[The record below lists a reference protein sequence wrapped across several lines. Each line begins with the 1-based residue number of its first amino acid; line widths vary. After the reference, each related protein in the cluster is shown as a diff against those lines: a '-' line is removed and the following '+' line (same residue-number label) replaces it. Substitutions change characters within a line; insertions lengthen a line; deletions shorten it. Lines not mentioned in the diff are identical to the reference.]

1 MMKPVTV
8 LKENGEKAG
17 QVALPEKYFGIVPS
31 EAAVYYSVNATLTNK
46 RQGNASTKDRGEV
59 NYSNRKPWR
68 QKGTGRAR
76 AGSRRSPIWR
86 GGGTIFGPSP
96 KDYDVRLPRK
106 VRRKAFASA
115 LSARAAEEGAVVV
128 VEDLNFDQPKTSRA
142 VALLESLGAAEG
154 KVLVMVDENRPVVWK
169 SMRNIARVAMKNFT
183 ECNAY
188 DVLLADKLVI
198 EKSVIEKLEQA
209 GDEGSVQSN
218 KEATAD
224 GEK

>member
-1 MMKPVTV
+1 MKQVTV
-8 LKENGEKAG
+8 LKENGEKSG
-17 QVALPEKYFGIVPS
+17 QIELPEKYFGTDPS
-31 EAAVYYSVNATLTNK
+31 EAAVYYSVNATLTNQ

-86 GGGTIFGPSP
+86 GGGTIFGPKP
-96 KDYDVRLPRK
+96 KNYEVRLPRK
-106 VRRKAFASA
+106 VRRKAFISA

-128 VEDLNFDQPKTSRA
+128 VENLIFDQPKTSRA
-142 VALLESLGAAEG
+142 VALLESVGAAQC
-154 KVLVMVDENRPVVWK
+154 KVLVMMDENRPMAWK
-169 SMRNIARVAMKNFT
+169 SMRNIDRVMMKTFS

-209 GDEGSVQSN
+209 CDEGSVQGN
-218 KEATAD
+218 KEAAAD
-224 GEK
+224 

>member
-1 MMKPVTV
+1 MKQVSV

-17 QVALPEKYFGIVPS
+17 QIDLPEKYFGIEPS
-31 EAAVYYSVNATLTNK
+31 DSAVYYAVNATLTNR
-46 RQGNASTKDRGEV
+46 RQGNANTKDRGEV

-86 GGGTIFGPSP
+86 GGGTIFGPKT

-106 VRRKAFASA
+106 VRRKAFISA
-115 LSARAAEEGAVVV
+115 LSARAAEENAVVV
-128 VEDLNFDQPKTSRA
+128 VENLDFDQPKTSRA
-142 VALLESLGAAEG
+142 VALLDSLGVSG
-154 KVLVMVDENRPVVWK
+154 FKVLVMVDENRPTAWK
-169 SMRNIARVAMKNFT
+169 SMRNIDRVMMKTFA

-198 EKSVIEKLEQA
+198 ERSVIEKLERA
-209 GDEGSVQSN
+209 GDE
-218 KEATAD
+218 
-224 GEK
+224 

>member
-1 MMKPVTV
+1 MKQVSV

-17 QVALPEKYFGIVPS
+17 QIDLPENYFGIEPS
-31 EAAVYYSVNATLTNK
+31 DSAVYYAVNATLTNR

-86 GGGTIFGPSP
+86 GGGTIFGPKP
-96 KDYDVRLPRK
+96 KDFDVRLPRK
-106 VRRKAFASA
+106 VRRKAFISA
-115 LSARAAEEGAVVV
+115 LSARAAEEGAVLV
-128 VEDLNFDQPKTSRA
+128 VENLDFDQPKTSRA
-142 VALLESLGAAEG
+142 VALLESLGATG
-154 KVLVMVDENRPVVWK
+154 CKVLVMVDENRPIVWK
-169 SMRNIARVAMKNFT
+169 SMRNIDRVMMKTFT

-198 EKSVIEKLEQA
+198 EKSVIEKLERA
-209 GDEGSVQSN
+209 RDEGSVQGN
-218 KEATAD
+218 KEAAAD